1 MYETKKL
8 ISRKRG
14 RYLIDNDLSIW
25 INNLSKEF
33 HIDDYKLHK
42 KVYETYKHYYIIRPY
57 Y

>member
-42 KVYETYKHYYIIRPY
+42 KCTKLTNIIVHYMT
-57 Y
+57 

>member
-42 KVYETYKHYYIIRPY
+42 KVYETYKHICITYT
-57 Y
+57 